1 MGMILSKAKI
11 WLEHNDQ
18 DGVTGTSALSSFPG
32 DRRIRQVMPANS
44 NAQPALDE
52 IQSAAAAS
60 TAKFEQALDELK
72 ERANK
77 VAQETISTLKTRAET
92 FKTQA
97 EPYVSDAGERLAVA
111 ERYLVERVQKQPLT
125 TTLAVLGIGVLVGLV
140 LASGR
145 SSR

>member
-1 MGMILSKAKI
+1 
-11 WLEHNDQ
+11 
-18 DGVTGTSALSSFPG
+18 
-32 DRRIRQVMPANS
+32 MPANS

-52 IQSAAAAS
+52 VQAAAAAS

-92 FKTQA
+92 LKTRA

-111 ERYLVERVQKQPLT
+111 ERYIVERVQKQPLT
-125 TTLAVLGIGVLVGLV
+125 TTLAVLGVGVLLGLV

>member
-1 MGMILSKAKI
+1 
-11 WLEHNDQ
+11 
-18 DGVTGTSALSSFPG
+18 
-32 DRRIRQVMPANS
+32 MPANS

-52 IQSAAAAS
+52 VQSAAAAS

-77 VAQETISTLKTRAET
+77 VAQETITTLKSR
-92 FKTQA
+92 A
-97 EPYVSDAGERLAVA
+97 EPYVSDAGEKLAVA
-111 ERYLVERVQKQPLT
+111 ERYIVERVQKQPLT
-125 TTLAVLGIGVLVGLV
+125 TTLAVLGVGVLLGLV